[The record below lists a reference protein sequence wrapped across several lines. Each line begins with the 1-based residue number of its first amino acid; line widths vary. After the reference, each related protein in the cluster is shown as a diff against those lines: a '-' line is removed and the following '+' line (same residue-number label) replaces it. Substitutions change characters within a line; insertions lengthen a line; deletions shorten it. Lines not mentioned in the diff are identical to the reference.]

1 MATTYPITGDVNAE
15 KDHYERRSSNLPQ
28 IRQVRIMLIGQTA
41 EGQRSAGNV
50 ILGREAFQVSEAAK
64 SERNDGLVAGR
75 HLAVITTTD
84 VFNSNL
90 SEEERSQRIWRCLG
104 LSAPGPHVFLWVQEE
119 RKIMQRDRNALA
131 RFKESFG
138 VGVLRY
144 LMVLFIHEDEKEYD
158 SVVDTA
164 RQSNDAVQDF
174 IKNCGG
180 RYHFHSKRNHTQV
193 TELLEKIQET
203 VDENS
208 GSYFTREVCKW
219 SDISWK
225 GLKSIKEEAAPKEEQ
240 KDPWIQRRHGLLSQS
255 FNAKGTRECVRIVLV
270 GRTGVGKSAAGNTI
284 LGDQVFVSKTQQKS
298 VTKKCQRNTGVFA
311 GRQVVVID
319 TPGLFDLSMSTE
331 DVQQEV
337 MKCMAL
343 ASPGP
348 HVILLVLSVG
358 RFTQEERD
366 TLRLIKMTFGEKAEK
381 YTMVLFNR
389 GDDLGEQSIEEYIA
403 GGYPEVEELIKNCG
417 GRYHVFDNKEKQEKQ
432 QVVDLFKKIEKMNW
446 DNGGTFYSRK
456 MFLEAELAMSRIQMW
471 KEKEEE
477 VKREVEELQRKRDQI
492 LQQEEQ
498 RAAKR
503 KEQLTAGND
512 PDKEQVE
519 SQRRLTLQEKKTGEE
534 DGREGASEARKVD
547 KHGGRGSRGDGL
559 KEENRKQDENK
570 EQDKEG
576 DKKQMDTAEE
586 KEKRGKRFPSFKL
599 PFKSRDNKGKLP
611 QKSKENEKQ
620 ESKNVDEKQRSKKK
634 GKDKEV
640 KKTASEKETVKS
652 DSGESQEE
660 HRPVMEQSLPVGRLG
675 EEEGKELKNNS
686 ELWTGAEYLTLINE
700 LKKEMKKYQDIAKKQ
715 AEEFQSFLSKYSDH
729 FEGVKKKNERGC
741 VIQ

>member
-1 MATTYPITGDVNAE
+1 MATTYPM
-15 KDHYERRSSNLPQ
+15 PQ

-41 EGQRSAGNV
+41 EGQTSAGNI
-50 ILGREAFQVSEAAK
+50 ILGREAFQLSEAAK
-64 SERNDGLVAGR
+64 SERNDALVAGR
-75 HLAVITTTD
+75 HLAVITTAD
-84 VFNSNL
+84 VLKPNL
-90 SEEERSQRIWRCLG
+90 SEEERSQREWRCLG

-119 RKIMQRDRNALA
+119 GKIMQRDRNALA

-138 VGVLRY
+138 EGVLRY
-144 LMVLFIHEDEKEYD
+144 LMVLFMHEDDKEYD
-158 SVVDTA
+158 SAVDTT
-164 RQSNDAVQDF
+164 RQSSGAVQDF

-193 TELLEKIQET
+193 TELLEKIQEI

-208 GSYFTREVCKW
+208 GSYFTREVYKW
-219 SDISWK
+219 SDIFWK
-225 GLKSIKEEAAPKEEQ
+225 GLKSIKEETAPIEEQ
-240 KDPWIQRRHGLLSQS
+240 KASPNDMMTEEPAEGEAEMMTEEPAEDTCIQQRFTLHAQS

-284 LGDQVFVSKTQQKS
+284 LGEQVFVSKTQQKS
-298 VTKKCQRNTGVFA
+298 VTKKCQKRMGMFA
-311 GRQVVVID
+311 GRRIVVID
-319 TPGLFDLSMSTE
+319 TPGLFDFSMSTE

-417 GRYHVFDNKEKQEKQ
+417 GRYHVFDNKEKQDRQ

-471 KEKEEE
+471 KEKEEV
-477 VKREVEELQRKRDQI
+477 VKREVEELQRKRDQM
-492 LQQEEQ
+492 LQLEKQEAE
-498 RAAKR
+498 KR

-512 PDKEQVE
+512 PDKEQVA
-519 SQRRLTLQEKKTGEE
+519 SLRRLTLQEKKTGEE
-534 DGREGASEARKVD
+534 DGREGASEARKAD

-576 DKKQMDTAEE
+576 DKKAKGTAEE
-586 KEKRGKRFPSFKL
+586 KEK
-599 PFKSRDNKGKLP
+599 KGKP
-611 QKSKENEKQ
+611 RKP
-620 ESKNVDEKQRSKKK
+620 K
-634 GKDKEV
+634 G
-640 KKTASEKETVKS
+640 SS
-652 DSGESQEE
+652 SS
-660 HRPVMEQSLPVGRLG
+660 
-675 EEEGKELKNNS
+675 
-686 ELWTGAEYLTLINE
+686 I
-700 LKKEMKKYQDIAKKQ
+700 
-715 AEEFQSFLSKYSDH
+715 
-729 FEGVKKKNERGC
+729 
-741 VIQ
+741 